1 MVASRAHVWREKTKQ
16 YLWVVV
22 RTVLIV
28 GVSYIIVKPLLF
40 KFASSVMSKEDVFD
54 ISVRLIPKHLSF
66 ANYVRASQAMG
77 YWSALRNTFPLTLV
91 ISVLQLVS
99 CTIIGYGFAR
109 FKFRGNGILFS
120 LVLLT
125 LLVPPQLIM
134 IPLYMNFR
142 FFTLFGLLGK
152 PGINLLGTYWPFIL
166 TSLTGVGLKNGL
178 FIYIMRQHFRGMPD
192 SLEEAAYVDGAGAFR
207 TFYQVMLPGAGSVL
221 IVVFLFSF
229 VWQWNDNFYTSIFL
243 QGSNAETLS
252 SALIGLPR
260 SYLNYHQT
268 QFGQPPSIPYIAAV
282 MNSAMIM
289 FIAPLLLIFIT
300 LQKYETFLFSLT
312 SRD

>member
-1 MVASRAHVWREKTKQ
+1 M
-16 YLWVVV
+16 
-22 RTVLIV
+22 IFPC
-28 GVSYIIVKPLLF
+28 G
-40 KFASSVMSKEDVFD
+40 
-54 ISVRLIPKHLSF
+54 LIPKHLSL

-77 YWSALRNTFPLTLV
+77 YWSALCRTFPLTLV

-152 PGINLLGTYWPFIL
+152 PGVNLLGTYWPFIL
-166 TSLTGVGLKNGL
+166 TSLTGVGLRNGL

-192 SLEEAAYVDGAGAFR
+192 SLEEAAYVDGAGAFK

-229 VWQWNDNFYTSIFL
+229 VWQWNDNFYTTIFL

-252 SALIGLPR
+252 SALIGLPM

-268 QFGQPPSIPYIAAV
+268 QFGQLPSIPYVAAV
-282 MNSAMIM
+282 INSAMVM
-289 FIAPLLLIFIT
+289 FITPLLFIFIT
-300 LQKYETFLFSLT
+300 LQKYFVESVERTGIVG
-312 SRD
+312 